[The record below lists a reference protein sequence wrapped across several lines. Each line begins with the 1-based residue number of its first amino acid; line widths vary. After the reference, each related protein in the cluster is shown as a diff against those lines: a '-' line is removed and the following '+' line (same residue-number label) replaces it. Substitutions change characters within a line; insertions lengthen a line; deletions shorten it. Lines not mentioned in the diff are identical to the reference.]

1 MNNLSQYI
9 TEKLHLRKGNA
20 NAKMPFDD
28 WVEYLYSIDMSC
40 KEVAGKLKDRV
51 IYSVYSNDNAEIGFS
66 IYVEVKDKTKF
77 YITGAL
83 LGKYHDKLDREN
95 IFTKDW
101 WTEGYNMKGEYY
113 LCTKN
118 NAIVMKDKIHS
129 IINRI
134 K

>member
-1 MNNLSQYI
+1 MNTLSQYI

-20 NAKMPFDD
+20 NVKMPFDD
-28 WVEYLYSIDMSC
+28 WAEYLSTIDMSC
-40 KEVAGKLKDRV
+40 KEVKGRLKDRV
-51 IYSVYSNDNAEIGFS
+51 IYDVYSNDNPEIGFS

-77 YITGAL
+77 YITGSL
-83 LGKYHDKLDREN
+83 LGRYHNELDRES
-95 IFTKDW
+95 IFTKAW
-101 WTEGYNMKGEYY
+101 WTEGYDMKGEYY

-118 NAIVMKDKIHS
+118 NANVMKDKIHS